1 MGKSKLWIKKNTTIF
16 RPCILQVMEKIY
28 EVNVIQEDGKVAK
41 KRVRIDSVLED
52 VKSVQIVVPTKRK
65 LLEGTQMT
73 NGIRHF
79 LKKKLFYLFSSAC
92 FSTSGYC

>member
-1 MGKSKLWIKKNTTIF
+1 MGKSKLWINKNSTIF
-16 RPCILQVMEKIY
+16 RPCLLQVMEKIY

-79 LKKKLFYLFSSAC
+79 LKKKTFLFVF
-92 FSTSGYC
+92 